1 VHRAGIGQKRERALR
16 RFLSS
21 DWMQPADEAA
31 EVVADGSET
40 GVGCTALAMPE
51 VIAAHSMLGFE
62 MADGRLDGGT
72 PAEFA
77 FDLRRHPPLL
87 P

>member
-1 VHRAGIGQKRERALR
+1 
-16 RFLSS
+16 
-21 DWMQPADEAA
+21 MQPADEAA
-31 EVVADGSET
+31 EVVADGSEA

-72 PAEFA
+72 PAEFPASIVKRTLQESA
-77 FDLRRHPPLL
+77 FTQ
-87 P
+87 